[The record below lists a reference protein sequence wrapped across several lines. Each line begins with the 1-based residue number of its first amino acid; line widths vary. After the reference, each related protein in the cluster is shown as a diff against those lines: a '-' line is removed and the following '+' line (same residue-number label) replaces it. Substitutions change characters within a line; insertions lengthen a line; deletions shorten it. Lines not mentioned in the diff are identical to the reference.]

1 MSALGH
7 RHRSSKLKKPK
18 KTTEGGPTL
27 RRAADQRNDE
37 HCYAGSVSHAS
48 NHVAPITGVDPC
60 SCTGR
65 SHEIDKRAELV
76 SREKSINLI
85 DFESVPCCID
95 QWNGASLTDNS
106 TKIAQYDVAKGE
118 AQTAT
123 AKLD

>member
-1 MSALGH
+1 MKNATPLPARTHQITSY
-7 RHRSSKLKKPK
+7 RSPVSL
-18 KTTEGGPTL
+18 L
-27 RRAADQRNDE
+27 FLQRF
-37 HCYAGSVSHAS
+37 AG
-48 NHVAPITGVDPC
+48 
-60 SCTGR
+60 

-106 TKIAQYDVAKGE
+106 TKIAQYDVAKGG

>member
-1 MSALGH
+1 MMNIDMPVPFRMHPIMSH
-7 RHRSSKLKKPK
+7 R
-18 KTTEGGPTL
+18 
-27 RRAADQRNDE
+27 
-37 HCYAGSVSHAS
+37 
-48 NHVAPITGVDPC
+48 ITGVDPC
-60 SCTGR
+60 SCNGR

>member
-1 MSALGH
+1 MSAPGNW
-7 RHRSSKLKKPK
+7 HRSSKLKKPK
-18 KTTEGGPTL
+18 KTTEGGLTL
-27 RRAADQRNDE
+27 RRAAGERNDE
-37 HCYAGSVSHAS
+37 HCYAGPISHAS
-48 NHVAPITGVDPC
+48 NHVAPIAG
-60 SCTGR
+60 
-65 SHEIDKRAELV
+65 EIDKRAEPV

-106 TKIAQYDVAKGE
+106 TKIAQYDVAKGD

>member
-7 RHRSSKLKKPK
+7 WHRSSKLKKPK

-27 RRAADQRNDE
+27 RRVAGQRNDE
-37 HCYAGSVSHAS
+37 HYYAGPVSHAS
-48 NHVAPITGVDPC
+48 NHVAPIAGVDPC
-60 SCTGR
+60 SCNGR
-65 SHEIDKRAELV
+65 SHEIDKRAEPV

-106 TKIAQYDVAKGE
+106 TKIAQYDVAKGD